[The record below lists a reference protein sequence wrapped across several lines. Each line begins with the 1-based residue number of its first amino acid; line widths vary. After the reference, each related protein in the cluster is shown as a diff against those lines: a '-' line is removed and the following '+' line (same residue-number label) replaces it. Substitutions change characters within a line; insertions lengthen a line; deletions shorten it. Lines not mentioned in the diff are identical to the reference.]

1 MSERSRLS
9 VGASIKTVLFVPGS
23 TPERFEK
30 ALSSDADIACIDLE
44 DAVAP
49 DRKWLAR
56 SAAIAAITRGD
67 ERLALRINPLDT
79 AEGLQDLLALKEIQR
94 RPALLF
100 LPMVE
105 SARDVAIVSSI
116 LGTDSS
122 IVVPLIETVS
132 ALRVAHEIASA
143 PGVAAMMF
151 GGGDLS
157 AQLGV
162 ELSWEP
168 LAAARAQFVLAC
180 AGRGIGIL
188 DVPYTHLE
196 DLAGLKEETARAKAL
211 GFTAKAAIHPK
222 QVATINRVFCPSEEE
237 IAEAYAA
244 LQAYRAAGG
253 KAIRYK
259 GQMLEAP
266 LIRRFEAILTNQEK
280 LDA

>member
-1 MSERSRLS
+1 
-9 VGASIKTVLFVPGS
+9 LFVPGS
-23 TPERFEK
+23 SPERFEK
-30 ALSSDADIACIDLE
+30 ALSSGADVACIDLE

-49 DRKWLAR
+49 DRKAPAR
-56 SAAIAAITRGD
+56 SAAIAAIASGD
-67 ERLALRINPLDT
+67 ERLALRINALDT
-79 AEGLQDLLALKEIQR
+79 AEGLQDLLALKDIQR

-116 LGTDSS
+116 LGIDSPLL
-122 IVVPLIETVS
+122 VPLVETAS
-132 ALRVAHEIASA
+132 ALRVAHEIATA

-168 LAAARAQFVLAC
+168 LALARAQFVLAC
-180 AGRGIGIL
+180 AGTGIGMI
-188 DVPYTHLE
+188 DVPFTHL
-196 DLAGLKEETARAKAL
+196 DDSAGLEEETARAKAL

-222 QVATINRVFCPSEEE
+222 QVGTLNRVFRPSMDE
-237 IAEAYAA
+237 IAEARAA

-253 KAIRYK
+253 KAIQYQGK
-259 GQMLEAP
+259 MLEAP
-266 LIRRFEAILTNQEK
+266 LIRRFEAVLAHQEK